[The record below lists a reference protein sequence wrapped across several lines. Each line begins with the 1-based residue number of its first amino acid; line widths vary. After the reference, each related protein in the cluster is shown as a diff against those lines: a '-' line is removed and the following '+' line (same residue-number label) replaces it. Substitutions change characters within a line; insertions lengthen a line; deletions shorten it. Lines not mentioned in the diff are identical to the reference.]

1 MKNQM
6 LKRVNNFG
14 VTWDNETEH
23 ERKAKWL
30 RELRAEKDNFKQND
44 INITTEVI
52 NEKFNLGLLAQEITN
67 IAWTYSKANG
77 SYHK

>member
-1 MKNQM
+1 MKNEM

-23 ERKAKWL
+23 ERKAEWL

-52 NEKFNLGLLAQEITN
+52 NK
-67 IAWTYSKANG
+67 
-77 SYHK
+77 